1 MTITKFVK
9 GWHLAPGFKVKY
21 SLDPNWP
28 DQNLIRN
35 PRNAASALQGLVHI
49 ALWKLGRACSIGI
62 RPEKFIV
69 SVSDPTPKMFA
80 YPGTAIGMQIG
91 IELAAVTPY
100 FYYRG
105 GISTYF

>member
-1 MTITKFVK
+1 
-9 GWHLAPGFKVKY
+9 
-21 SLDPNWP
+21 
-28 DQNLIRN
+28 
-35 PRNAASALQGLVHI
+35 VHM

-69 SVSDPTPKMFA
+69 SVLEPAPKLCA

-91 IELAAVTPY
+91 IELAAVTSY

-105 GISTYF
+105 GISTYD